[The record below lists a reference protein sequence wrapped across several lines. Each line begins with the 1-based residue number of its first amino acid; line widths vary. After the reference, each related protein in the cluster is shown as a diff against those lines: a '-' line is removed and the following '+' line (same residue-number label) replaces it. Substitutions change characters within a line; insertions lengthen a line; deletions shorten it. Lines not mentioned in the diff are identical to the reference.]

1 MSYLYLKKQ
10 PGRNPVL
17 WRLLRFVPV
26 LVFVSGVLALSY
38 AGWPLVSYQ
47 LQSWRKFQNNYLIK
61 PYASIIPVG
70 SNEVGQGGSLFS
82 VSGAGENLAQIQ
94 NWLPPGS
101 SSKSFS
107 NRVDYYSL
115 SIPSLEIFN
124 AVVRV
129 GGEDLSSYL
138 VHYGGTAY
146 PGDFGNAVIFGHSV
160 LPQFFNPKDYM
171 TIFSLLPTLKYGDE
185 IIINFD
191 GVRYRYQVEEMVE
204 VKPDD
209 LSILE
214 QRFDD
219 SYISLVTCVPPGT
232 YLRRLVVRARLVR

>member
-1 MSYLYLKKQ
+1 VSYLYIKKQ
-10 PGRNPVL
+10 PGGSLVL

-26 LVFVSGVLALSY
+26 LVFTAGLLALSY

-47 LQSWRKFQNNYLIK
+47 LRSWRKFQNNYLVK
-61 PYASIIPVG
+61 PYASIIPAG
-70 SNEVGQGGSLFS
+70 LNEEDQGGSLFS
-82 VSGAGENLAQIQ
+82 VSGASENLAHIQ
-94 NWLPPGS
+94 NWLPPG

-129 GGEDLSSYL
+129 GGEDLSSSL
-138 VHYGGTAY
+138 IHYGGTAY
-146 PGDFGNAVIFGHSV
+146 PGDFGNAVIFGHSI
-160 LPQFFNPKDYM
+160 LPQFFNPANYM
-171 TIFSLLPTLKYGDE
+171 TIFALLPTLKYGDE

-191 GVRYRYQVEEMVE
+191 GVRYCYHIEEMVE

>member
-1 MSYLYLKKQ
+1 MSYLYVKKQ
-10 PGRNPVL
+10 PGQSSVL

-26 LVFVSGVLALSY
+26 LIFTSGLLALSY
-38 AGWPLVSYQ
+38 AGWPLISYQ
-47 LQSWRKFQNNYLIK
+47 LQSWRRFQNDYLIK
-61 PYASIIPVG
+61 PYSPTV
-70 SNEVGQGGSLFS
+70 SNVLKNDQENSFFS
-82 VSGAGENLAQIQ
+82 VSGMGENLAQIK

-101 SSKSFS
+101 SRGVGG
-107 NRVDYYSL
+107 RVDYYSL
-115 SIPSLEIFN
+115 TIPSLEISN

-129 GGEDLSSYL
+129 GGEDLSSNL
-138 VHYGGTAY
+138 IHYGGTAY

-191 GVRYRYQVEEMVE
+191 GARYRYQVEEMVE
-204 VKPDD
+204 VKPED

-232 YLRRLVVRARLVR
+232 YLRRLVVRARLVK